1 MRHQGESERQ
11 REREGGGEP
20 RMEKNDAMAQHGE
33 LLELSLYSH
42 PMISSFLRTRNSLMS
57 RALFIEIRGN
67 LGGDTGTNR

>member
-1 MRHQGESERQ
+1 
-11 REREGGGEP
+11 
-20 RMEKNDAMAQHGE
+20 MEKNDAMAQHGE